1 MMHELEDL
9 RRFVKSRGR
18 EILLATTGQGDVDLY
33 SPTGVLAA
41 QIKTAVSEH
50 KIEMMRVRQRRAQRQ
65 RAERGKPK
73 WRRAFGY
80 VPYLGDKKDD
90 DGTRQLDP
98 VTAPLVKEAYRQIL
112 SSASLFDI
120 CKLFNDKGAYGLNG
134 KPWTRSTMSLFLRDP
149 RNVALRSYR
158 GQLVTGED
166 GSTKGAWEPL
176 VDPKTWNA
184 VQDKINSPT
193 RKPGRK
199 TVRKHLLTGVLHCG
213 KPECGGTLGGYQ
225 TAKGVGAYRCR
236 KCLGLAVRAADIE
249 PAIIGVVGNRLAE
262 PDAVDLLRAP
272 EHDEATAA
280 KIRTD
285 LAVLYARVEQIG
297 IDVGEGLLTGRQAK
311 DATDTVTAKIAKL
324 EASQQDQER
333 LAVLDGI
340 PAWTDLVLRGAA
352 QPNPPDTSIV
362 QKAKLVSRCRRASAP

>member
-1 MMHELEDL
+1 MHELEDL

-50 KIEMMRVRQRRAQRQ
+50 KIEMMRVRQRQ

-149 RNVALRSYR
+149 RNAALRSYR

-176 VDPKTWNA
+176 VDPKTWHA